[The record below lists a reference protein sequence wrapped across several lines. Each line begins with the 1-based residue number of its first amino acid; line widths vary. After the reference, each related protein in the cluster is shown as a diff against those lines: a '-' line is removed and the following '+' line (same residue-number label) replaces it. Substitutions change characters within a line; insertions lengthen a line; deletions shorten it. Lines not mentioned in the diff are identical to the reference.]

1 MWLKLKIMKVLKVC
15 DCFTQHLTNISLDAA
30 QSGETSGGAA
40 ETDQTISVWT
50 PSTQSVEVSQK
61 FRGTFHNIQRS

>member
-40 ETDQTISVWT
+40 ETKQYQFGHPVSRGVNEISRNET
-50 PSTQSVEVSQK
+50 ATK
-61 FRGTFHNIQRS
+61 